1 VSWRVPGAGGALVP
15 RAPVAY
21 ATPMPVPDPA
31 PPVLLGCERLACGRG
46 RTLLRDV
53 TLQVHA
59 GERWFVLGPN
69 GAGKSTLVATLL
81 GLLRARGG
89 SVLPVAGGDR
99 QALGYVPQQ
108 QRFDAPLP
116 ITVAEFV
123 GLGLPDGEPQ
133 AAVMAQVHAALQP
146 LGIAELAERRV
157 QQLSLGQQRRV
168 LVARALARRP
178 RLLVLDEPLANLDED
193 GAERLLGD
201 LARWCEHDGMA
212 LVLVAHDRALARRF
226 ATHVALV
233 ADGAVVSGPAAAM
246 LAALPGAT

>member
-1 VSWRVPGAGGALVP
+1 MSRRRPGACGALVP

-46 RTLLRDV
+46 GTLLGDV
-53 TLQVHA
+53 TLRVRA

-123 GLGLPDGEPQ
+123 GLGLPDGERR
-133 AAVMAQVHAALQP
+133 AAAAAKVHAALLQ
-146 LGIAELAERRV
+146 LGIGELAERRV

-201 LARWCEHDGMA
+201 LARLCEHDGLA
-212 LVLVAHDRALARRF
+212 LLLVAHDRALARRF
-226 ATHVALV
+226 ATHVAVV
-233 ADGAVVSGPAAAM
+233 ADGSVRSGRVETL
-246 LAALPGAT
+246 LAALPGGT

>member
-1 VSWRVPGAGGALVP
+1 MSDRVPGVLVP

-31 PPVLLGCERLACGRG
+31 APALLGCEHLACGRG
-46 RTLLRDV
+46 VTLLRDV

-89 SVLPVAGGDR
+89 TVLPVAGGER
-99 QALGYVPQQ
+99 EALGYVPQQ

-123 GLGLPDGEPQ
+123 ELGLPDRELRAAAAAKVQ
-133 AAVMAQVHAALQP
+133 AALLQ
-146 LGIAELAERRV
+146 LGIGGLAAQRV

-193 GAERLLGD
+193 GAARLLVD
-201 LARWCEHDGMA
+201 LSRLCEHDGLA

-226 ATHVALV
+226 ATHVAFV
-233 ADGAVVSGPAAAM
+233 ADGTVSSGPAAAM
-246 LAALPGAT
+246 LAALSGGA